1 MKEKIKIKEAIV
13 VEGKYDKIKLS
24 RLFDTLIIP
33 TNGFDIYK
41 NKTKLNMLRQ
51 VAEKNGII
59 ILTDSDSAGF
69 RIRNHIR
76 NCLGDVPVKNAYI
89 PEVEGKEK
97 RKDTPSKEGFLGV
110 EGIDD
115 NVIIEAV
122 MSQTQQVEKSDD
134 KITKTDFYELGLTG
148 GADSVQKRAMLC
160 KRLGLPVKISANQ
173 LISALN
179 NLYTKEEF
187 LEIISSSDCQ
197 AKCNTFVNKLNR
209 R

>member
-148 GADSVQKRAMLC
+148 GADSAQKRAMLC

-187 LEIISSSDCQ
+187 LEIISSL
-197 AKCNTFVNKLNR
+197 A
-209 R
+209 

>member
-41 NKTKLNMLRQ
+41 NKNKLNMLRQ

-59 ILTDSDSAGF
+59 ILTDSDSAGV

-76 NCLGDVPVKNAYI
+76 NCLGDISVKNAYI

-148 GADSVQKRAMLC
+148 GADSAQKRAMLC

-179 NLYTKEEF
+179 NLYTREDFIKM
-187 LEIISSSDCQ
+187 LADD
-197 AKCNTFVNKLNR
+197 K
-209 R
+209 

>member
-41 NKTKLNMLRQ
+41 NKNKLNMLRQ

-148 GADSVQKRAMLC
+148 GADSAQKRAKLC
-160 KRLGLPVKISANQ
+160 KKLGLPVKISANQ
-173 LISALN
+173 LVSALN
-179 NLYTKEEF
+179 NLYTREEF
-187 LEIISSSDCQ
+187 LEILASL
-197 AKCNTFVNKLNR
+197 A
-209 R
+209 

>member
-1 MKEKIKIKEAIV
+1 MKEKLKIKEAIV
-13 VEGKYDKIKLS
+13 VEGKYDQIKLS

-41 NKTKLNMLRQ
+41 NKNKLNMLRQ

-76 NCLGDVPVKNAYI
+76 NCLGDIPVKNAYI
-89 PEVEGKEK
+89 PEIEGKEK
-97 RKDTPSKEGFLGV
+97 RKATPSKEGFLGV
-110 EGIDD
+110 EGIEDE
-115 NVIIEAV
+115 IIVQAI
-122 MSQTQQVEKSDD
+122 MSQTQQVEKSHH

-148 GADSVQKRAMLC
+148 GSDSAQKRAGLC
-160 KRLGLPVKISANQ
+160 KKLGLPVKISTNQ

-179 NLYTKEEF
+179 NLYTREDF
-187 LEIISSSDCQ
+187 Y
-197 AKCNTFVNKLNR
+197 KLIVDN
-209 R
+209 

>member
-51 VAEKNGII
+51 VAKKNGII

-148 GADSVQKRAMLC
+148 GADSAQKRAMLC

-187 LEIISSSDCQ
+187 LEIISL
-197 AKCNTFVNKLNR
+197 A
-209 R
+209 